1 MQLKK
6 DKLKINYNSNNNN
19 EKQNKDIINKYI
31 ANPNIK
37 SYKSLS
43 RIFNIDKKNNL

>member
-1 MQLKK
+1 MKNKIKILLFIFISPNNFK
-6 DKLKINYNSNNNN
+6 DNH
-19 EKQNKDIINKYI
+19 KYI